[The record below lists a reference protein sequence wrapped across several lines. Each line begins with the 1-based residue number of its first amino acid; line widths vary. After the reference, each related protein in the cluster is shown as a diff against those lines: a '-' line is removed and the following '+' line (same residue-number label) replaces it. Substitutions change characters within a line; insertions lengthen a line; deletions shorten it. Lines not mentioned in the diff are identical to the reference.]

1 HLVSGIGSVDGGSP
15 DAVIGG
21 QPHHGE
27 AFHLVVAQPVVHGH
41 RRARRSGSRG
51 GRGTIWSG
59 DTILTAN
66 HIGLTKNTVKSGVA
80 VIILALEE
88 LGFNKFGVEV
98 LVQFS
103 TWSAGNTVDGPG
115 IFVVRLRIEMRARI
129 DMPVARR
136 RNDMIFL
143 AALVY
148 VFRNQCSRFRPAVYR
163 EGSAFAKVLLDV
175 HDDQSVHGGYSFGFG
190 VCTRSRQPGTLV

>member
-1 HLVSGIGSVDGGSP
+1 MV
-15 DAVIGG
+15 GG

-27 AFHLVVAQPVVHGH
+27 TFHLMVAQPVVHGH

-66 HIGLTKNTVKSGVA
+66 HIGLTKNTIKSRVA

-88 LGFNKFGVEV
+88 FGFNKFGVEV

-103 TWSAGNTVDGPG
+103 TWSAGNTVDRPG

-129 DMPVARR
+129 ESTVAACGKDM
-136 RNDMIFL
+136 ND
-143 AALVY
+143 
-148 VFRNQCSRFRPAVYR
+148 P
-163 EGSAFAKVLLDV
+163 
-175 HDDQSVHGGYSFGFG
+175 
-190 VCTRSRQPGTLV
+190 